1 MKEFKTIC
9 HTVYLRF
16 NCLFE
21 SKVFDLPERKPNGK
35 LVDKHETITDENVG
49 YFAFFRL
56 FFYKFYDEVAFWPYF
71 KELVKVHQISHFK
84 GEFLIPI
91 LIFDP

>member
-9 HTVYLRF
+9 DTVYHRF

-35 LVDKHETITDENVG
+35 LEDKHEAITDENVG
-49 YFAFFRL
+49 YFPFFC
-56 FFYKFYDEVAFWPYF
+56 
-71 KELVKVHQISHFK
+71 
-84 GEFLIPI
+84 
-91 LIFDP
+91 LIFLQLLC